1 LFFEA
6 AESSS
11 TKGKKFSDMQKK
23 EKKTAFE
30 IREAALRNKMASN
43 TNSMET
49 LIDNFKAYGQKDLD
63 LDKNRHKTAF

>member
-11 TKGKKFSDMQKK
+11 TKGKKFSAHAKK
-23 EKKTAFE
+23 FKKNKKKTAFE

-49 LIDNFKAYGQKDLD
+49 LIENFKAYGQKDSRL
-63 LDKNRHKTAF
+63 TQE